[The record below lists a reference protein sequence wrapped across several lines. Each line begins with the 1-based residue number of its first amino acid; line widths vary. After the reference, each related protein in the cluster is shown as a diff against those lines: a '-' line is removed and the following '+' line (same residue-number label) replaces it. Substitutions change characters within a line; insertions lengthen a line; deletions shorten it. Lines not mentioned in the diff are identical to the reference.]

1 MTARIGRP
9 HALWLLGLALSVPAA
24 IAQDGPSERFRA
36 VDAYERPD
44 YTFETVENQS
54 LSADTWDGKVVLVD
68 FWASWCVP
76 CRREMPEFNRLRA
89 EYADQGF
96 EVVGIAADELEK
108 VQEFLSEVP
117 VAFPIVYGEVDAV
130 MEISE
135 QYGNDYG
142 GLPFSAFIDREGHVR
157 YTQRPGL
164 VSFEDAEAVLK
175 TLL

>member
-1 MTARIGRP
+1 MTVRIGYSS
-9 HALWLLGLALSVPAA
+9 ALWLVGLALSLPAA
-24 IAQDGPSERFRA
+24 IAQDAPRERFRA

-44 YTFETVENQS
+44 YTLETVDGRS
-54 LSADTWDGKVVLVD
+54 LSAGDWDGKVVLVD

-108 VQEFLSEVP
+108 VQEFLGEVP
-117 VAFPIVYGEVDAV
+117 VTFPIVYGEVDAV

-142 GLPFSAFIDREGHVR
+142 GLPFSAFIDREGNVR

-164 VSFEDAEAVLK
+164 VTFEDAEAVLQ

>member
-1 MTARIGRP
+1 MTARTGRP
-9 HALWLLGLALSVPAA
+9 RALWLLALALGVPAA
-24 IAQDGPSERFRA
+24 IAQDGPRERYRA

-44 YTFETVENQS
+44 YTLDTVDGQP
-54 LSADTWDGKVVLVD
+54 LSADDWDGKVVLVD

-76 CRREMPEFNRLRA
+76 CRKEMPEFNRLRA

-108 VQEFLSEVP
+108 VQKFLSAVS
-117 VAFPIVYGEVDAV
+117 VTFPIVYGEVDAV

-135 QYGNDYG
+135 RYGNDYG
-142 GLPFSAFIDREGHVR
+142 GLPFSAFIDREGNVR

-164 VSFEDAEAVLK
+164 VTFEDAEAILR